1 MKMDTAAKVNAM
13 SAIRGCL
20 RIELLLGV
28 SETPVGS
35 RWDALMRAGRLLHAT
50 RDSVPEGLTGSGR
63 WDILTRCR
71 RDSPCLLCCRGLLFA
86 PSGAQVGTSGAAS
99 ARLGSQAPR
108 IRVVPAGRPRGF
120 SHPEPRNRVRRH
132 LSSLTV
138 SVPETIP
145 TRFPFAQAESVT
157 KMASIV
163 NSDVGKGPRRLRSCR
178 RERRR
183 DCRCYEVLARL

>member
-1 MKMDTAAKVNAM
+1 M

-35 RWDALMRAGRLLHAT
+35 RWDALMRAGRLEHAT
-50 RDSVPEGLTGSGR
+50 RDSVPEGLAESGR

-71 RDSPCLLCCRGLLFA
+71 RVSPCLLCCRGLLFA
-86 PSGAQVGTSGAAS
+86 PSGAQVGTSGAV

-108 IRVVPAGRPRGF
+108 SRVVPAGRPKA
-120 SHPEPRNRVRRH
+120 SPHPEPRNRASRH

-145 TRFPFAQAESVT
+145 TRFAVAQAESVT

-163 NSDVGKGPRRLRSCR
+163 NSDVENRPRGCQQGRARCSVGYRTRACR
-178 RERRR
+178 
-183 DCRCYEVLARL
+183 